1 MLGRHPEDPQD
12 TDTADGRPAT
22 RKHAHARLSR
32 MLCSDPELMSE
43 EAAADLAW
51 RIDVKIL
58 ETLRYNVRTV
68 AGRVK
73 DRDGQERGW
82 LKARDVRVIASGSGE
97 FVAQRLLEPEDIAGL
112 NPFPVFLSDK
122 LGPAVA
128 ACAPAYALAV
138 LATER
143 RP

>member
-1 MLGRHPEDPQD
+1 MLGSHPDDPED

-32 MLCSDPELMSE
+32 MLCSDPELMIEDSTL
-43 EAAADLAW
+43 DLA
-51 RIDVKIL
+51 RRLHIKFLD
-58 ETLRYNVRTV
+58 TLRYSIRAVG
-68 AGRVK
+68 ARVQL
-73 DRDGQERGW
+73 REYGESARE
-82 LKARDVRVIASGSGE
+82 KARKVRVITSGSGE
-97 FVAQRLLEPEDIAGL
+97 FLTQLLLEREDWL
-112 NPFPVFLSDK
+112 DPFPISLAERKGS
-122 LGPAVA
+122 AVA